1 MIYRKISMNTLLHK
15 KLVFNPHIQKVFGCR
30 ENSDS

>member
-1 MIYRKISMNTLLHK
+1 MIYRKFSKNKLLNK
-15 KLVFNPHIQKVFGCR
+15 KIVFNPHIQKVFGCR